1 MDIPH
6 RYVNV
11 NRLLEQS
18 LLLLTM
24 PVQVNEVAHHFWRWI
39 LHGHVEWGV
48 RPALPGQ
55 CWQSL
60 DADGCAAYHWQVLS
74 AGRSGCWHME
84 NMSDVPKEMYMA
96 ISAMRQ
102 PSMACQCVLAR
113 V

>member
-1 MDIPH
+1 MNSHIYVPISCDVCRRDMDIPH

-24 PVQVNEVAHHFWRWI
+24 PVQVDEVAQNFWRWI

-55 CWQSL
+55 C
-60 DADGCAAYHWQVLS
+60 
-74 AGRSGCWHME
+74 
-84 NMSDVPKEMYMA
+84 
-96 ISAMRQ
+96 
-102 PSMACQCVLAR
+102 
-113 V
+113 